1 LFAILE
7 VGSVAKD
14 SRGTS
19 AGASRGVLK
28 EIDTR
33 LSQLDEQ
40 LAAHDELLAERDRLR
55 RARATLTGES
65 LTGRISTDDV
75 AAYLAEHPGAKPGEI
90 ASALGV
96 ASGTVSAHLFR
107 GKRSRFVSRGGA
119 WFLRSTGSRGRDR

>member
-1 LFAILE
+1 
-7 VGSVAKD
+7 VAKD
-14 SRGTS
+14 SRGI
-19 AGASRGVLK
+19 AGTSRGVLK

-65 LTGRISTDDV
+65 PSGRISADDV

-90 ASALGV
+90 AKALGV

-107 GKRSRFVSRGGA
+107 GKRSRFVSRGGE
-119 WFLRSTGSRGRDR
+119 WYLRNSGPRGSGR

>member
-1 LFAILE
+1 LLSILE
-7 VGSVAKD
+7 VASVAKD
-14 SRGTS
+14 SRGI

-28 EIDTR
+28 EIDAR
-33 LSQLDEQ
+33 LSQVDEQ

-65 LTGRISTDDV
+65 SSARISSDEV

-90 ASALGV
+90 ARALGV

-107 GKRSRFVSRGGA
+107 GKRAHFVSRGGS
-119 WFLRSTGSRGRDR
+119 WYLRQAPSERKAR